1 MPVVAHVVER
11 GAGQHHDVLEL
22 YRGDVM
28 NGLALS
34 GQGFKRGVDDVLP
47 SSGAL
52 GATGS
57 RLILAGT
64 IGFDAV
70 STAEVV
76 SGVFCP
82 T

>member
-1 MPVVAHVVER
+1 
-11 GAGQHHDVLEL
+11 
-22 YRGDVM
+22 
-28 NGLALS
+28 S

-52 GATGS
+52 GASGS
-57 RLILAGT
+57 RLILTGA

-70 STAEVV
+70 SPAEVV